1 MDRHRIDGRLKQIRG
16 SVKAAL
22 GKVMGDRRAEAEG
35 LAEQAAGRVQE
46 KAGIAADAVRRRR
59 DGGPK

>member
-1 MDRHRIDGRLKQIRG
+1 MDRNRIDGKLRQIRG
-16 SVKAAL
+16 SVKEAL

-46 KAGIAADAVRRRR
+46 QAGIAADAVRRRR
-59 DGGPK
+59 DGRAK